1 MENSVANF
9 EFPINTLEEI
19 LSKKAEA
26 QGSAEVSISSESPKA
41 EQPKKE
47 NPGYVEVPD
56 IGPNVTDFLVKK
68 EDSPTRGD
76 KEERAQQIGLIE

>member
-9 EFPINTLEEI
+9 EFPINKLEEI

-26 QGSAEVSISSESPKA
+26 QGSAEVSVSSEKPKM

-47 NPGYVEVPD
+47 DPGYVEVPEIGAD
-56 IGPNVTDFLVKK
+56 INEFLAKK
-68 EDSPTRGD
+68 EDSPTRED
-76 KEERAQQIGLIE
+76 KEQRAQQIGLI

>member
-1 MENSVANF
+1 MDNSVANF
-9 EFPINTLEEI
+9 EFPINKLEEI

-26 QGSAEVSISSESPKA
+26 QGSAEVSVSDEKPKV

-56 IGPNVTDFLVKK
+56 VGPDITEFLVKK
-68 EDSPTRGD
+68 EDSATRED
-76 KEERAQQIGLIE
+76 KEQRAQQIGLI